1 MMGDFFR
8 GWRRKLGVVTLAMA
22 CVLASAWLRSFSAYH
37 QQWSHK
43 FDEVTSY
50 SVGLWNDHVHIESLE
65 SGKISAVR
73 KWSIAIPY
81 WFAVPL
87 TLSSAY
93 LLLWQP
99 RKRKVDRI
107 SSNNSNCPTTRC

>member
-1 MMGDFFR
+1 MGDCFR

-22 CVLASAWLRSFSAYH
+22 CVLASAWLRSFSEYH
-37 QQWSHK
+37 QRWSRR
-43 FDEVTSY
+43 FDGGTSY
-50 SVGLWNDHVHIESLE
+50 SVTLWNDDIRIESLT

-73 KWSIAIPY
+73 EWSVAIPY
-81 WFAVPL
+81 LLAVPL